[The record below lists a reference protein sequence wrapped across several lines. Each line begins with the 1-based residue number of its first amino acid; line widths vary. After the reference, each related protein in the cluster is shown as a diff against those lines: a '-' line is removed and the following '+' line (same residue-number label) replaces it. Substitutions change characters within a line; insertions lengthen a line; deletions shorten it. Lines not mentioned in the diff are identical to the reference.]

1 MDREDHDEVPL
12 PVRAE
17 ARWPMVTAV
26 VLAMVLTVLRPAE
39 VRVAPPWVLPAIES
53 VLLVILIARDP
64 GRIDRRSGALRGLS
78 ICVVG
83 ILVVDALAATGLL
96 ISVLIHGGQATNSA
110 AELLSAGTVVWL
122 SNMIAFALLY
132 WELDAG
138 GAAARAYRMP
148 RSLDLAF
155 PQQLNPEVAP
165 PGWRPIFIDYLY
177 LGLTNSTA
185 FSPTDVF
192 PLVPWAKIAMGVQ
205 ELISLAVLGLVIA
218 RAVNVFT

>member
-1 MDREDHDEVPL
+1 MSQEDRDEVPP

-17 ARWPMVTAV
+17 ARWPSVAAV
-26 VLAMVLTVLRPAE
+26 VAAMVLTVLRPSE

-53 VLLVILIARDP
+53 VLLVVLIVKDP
-64 GRIDRRSGALRGLS
+64 GRIDRRSAVLRLLS

-83 ILVVDALAATGLL
+83 ILVVDALAATGRLVA
-96 ISVLIHGGQATNSA
+96 VLVQGGEATNSA
-110 AELLSAGTVVWL
+110 GELLLAGTVVWV

-148 RSLDLAF
+148 RTLDLAF

-165 PGWRPIFIDYLY
+165 PGWRPIFIDYLF
-177 LGLTNSTA
+177 LGLTSNTA

-192 PLVPWAKIAMGVQ
+192 PLVPWAKIAMGTQ
-205 ELISLAVLGLVIA
+205 SLISLVVLGLVIA

>member
-1 MDREDHDEVPL
+1 MSQEDRDEVPP

-17 ARWPMVTAV
+17 ARWPSVAAV
-26 VLAMVLTVLRPAE
+26 VAAMVLTVLRPSE

-53 VLLVILIARDP
+53 VLLVDLIVKDP
-64 GRIDRRSGALRGLS
+64 GRIDRRSAVLRLLS

-83 ILVVDALAATGLL
+83 ILVVDALAATGRLVA
-96 ISVLIHGGQATNSA
+96 VLVQGGEATNSA
-110 AELLSAGTVVWL
+110 GELLLAGTVVWV

-148 RSLDLAF
+148 RTLDLAF

-165 PGWRPIFIDYLY
+165 PGWRPIFIDYLF
-177 LGLTNSTA
+177 LGLTSNTA

-192 PLVPWAKIAMGVQ
+192 PLVPWAKIAMGTQ
-205 ELISLAVLGLVIA
+205 SLISLVVLGLVIA